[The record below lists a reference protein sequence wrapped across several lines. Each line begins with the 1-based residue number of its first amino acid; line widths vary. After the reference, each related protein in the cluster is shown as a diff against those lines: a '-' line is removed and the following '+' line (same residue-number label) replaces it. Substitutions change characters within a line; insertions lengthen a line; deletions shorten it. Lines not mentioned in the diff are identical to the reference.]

1 MCFKHFVHSIALPC
15 HSLLL
20 CCAVLCCAVLC
31 CAVLCCAVLCCAVL
45 CCAVLCCAAGS
56 CSACQRLMRRLST
69 RARYASQQISSSRN
83 ESGSS

>member
-31 CAVLCCAVLCCAVL
+31 CAVLCCRELQCLSATDAQAVYK
-45 CCAVLCCAAGS
+45 G
-56 CSACQRLMRRLST
+56 QIRFST
-69 RARYASQQISSSRN
+69 DIIKSK
-83 ESGSS
+83 

>member
-45 CCAVLCCAAGS
+45 CCAVLCCRELQ
-56 CSACQRLMRRLST
+56 CLSATDAQAVYKGQIRFST
-69 RARYASQQISSSRN
+69 DIIKSK
-83 ESGSS
+83 